1 MFVTIYSLATLPAL
15 PNLDIPNILV
25 ILDSLSGL
33 PTHATPDKIAALATH
48 SSLDTIN
55 TIISFT
61 ILATFPTVAK
71 LIILATPPTQPILAN
86 LLILPIN
93 SCWCTLTIIVS
104 YHMYTCYTPCTS
116 LILIFLI
123 FWLFLIVFLD
133 FLHHATPDNIAVLA
147 THSSLDT
154 INTIISFTILAKS
167 PTVANLITVATLTA
181 QQILANLLIRSTNS
195 SLYTIKIIVC
205 HHI

>member
-1 MFVTIYSLATLPAL
+1 MVVTICRLATLAAL

-25 ILDSLSGL
+25 ILDSLPGL
-33 PTHATPDKIAALATH
+33 P
-48 SSLDTIN
+48 N
-55 TIISFT
+55 
-61 ILATFPTVAK
+61 
-71 LIILATPPTQPILAN
+71 
-86 LLILPIN
+86 
-93 SCWCTLTIIVS
+93 
-104 YHMYTCYTPCTS
+104 
-116 LILIFLI
+116 
-123 FWLFLIVFLD
+123 
-133 FLHHATPDNIAVLA
+133 HATPDNIAVLA